1 VEIRSSKQSERGI
14 WRWRWALS
22 FLSGATVGFS
32 YPPSILGPLAW
43 IAFVPILAL
52 LDEAVRRRQRWG
64 AMLYL
69 FGWAWHGAA
78 NWWVMSWQSETDPY
92 LMVAGAVLWIVHP
105 LFLIP
110 ALALYPLVR
119 LRNMPRPSALAVVV
133 GAFVTVEWLH
143 SLGDLSYPWLALGYT
158 QLRSIALAQIAD
170 VTGVWGVSLVVIA
183 LNAVIYD
190 WVARAV
196 NNHQWLAEPGRAA
209 LRLGGRMLA
218 VLAVPL
224 VYGVARLVDYSP
236 LPSKPVRIA
245 LVQANINPWRKWEYA
260 DMEPLL
266 ARHLAVQDSLRQ
278 FERFDLAIWSET
290 AMPISLLDATGARI
304 NARIRSWC
312 DSTDA
317 AVLLGFADIEGY
329 QPIKAYNAA
338 ILITPRA
345 EHFPVHRKSRLTPF
359 GEYMPFSDAFPEL
372 ARMLQWG
379 VGISSWAKGPGA
391 TVLPLVRTDTLARL
405 GVMICIES
413 IYPNY
418 VADYVRRG
426 ANVLVVITNDAWYDG
441 TPGPDQHFAIAQM
454 RAIETRR
461 PIARCA
467 NSGITGFISPTGQVV
482 LRAPAL
488 QATCIAAPVHPQH
501 ELTLFVR
508 AGDWVPVVCFIL
520 SLGMLGWWG
529 IAARRSQRHAVTS
542 TD

>member
-1 VEIRSSKQSERGI
+1 M
-14 WRWRWALS
+14 
-22 FLSGATVGFS
+22 
-32 YPPSILGPLAW
+32 AW
-43 IAFVPILAL
+43 VAFVPILAL
-52 LDEAVRRRQRWG
+52 LDEAVQRRQRWG

-110 ALALYPLVR
+110 ALVLYPLVR
-119 LRNMPRPSALAVVV
+119 LRKMPRPHALAVVV

-158 QLRSIALAQIAD
+158 QLRSLALAQIAD

-190 WVARAV
+190 WVARAA
-196 NNHQWLAEPGRAA
+196 NNHQWLAEPARAA

-224 VYGVARLVDYSP
+224 IYGVARLVDYSP

-266 ARHLAVQDSLRQ
+266 AQHLALQDSLRQ
-278 FERFDLAIWSET
+278 SGRFDLAIWSET
-290 AMPISLLDATGARI
+290 ALPINLLDATGARI
-304 NARIRSWC
+304 SARIQSWC

-317 AVLLGFADIEGY
+317 SVLLGFADVEGY

-391 TVLPLVRTDTLARL
+391 TVLPLVHTDTLARL

-467 NSGITGFISPTGQVV
+467 NSGITGFISPTGQVM

-488 QATCIAAPVHPQH
+488 QSTCIAAPVHPQH
-501 ELTLFVR
+501 ELTFYVH
-508 AGDWVPVVCFIL
+508 AGDWVPVASLML
-520 SLGMLGWWG
+520 SLGILGWWG
-529 IAARRSQRHAVTS
+529 IAARRCQRSTVTS